1 MAALS
6 SRIRMLR
13 TAAAVA
19 GIALL
24 LTACAPGAD
33 SQRQRSSVPTTPAPS
48 GSTPVMPSGEYDVIA
63 TGLDAP
69 WSIVP
74 FGDGVLLSFRD
85 SGQIGFVDAAG
96 EVNAVGDVEGVAAG
110 GEGGLLGLAL
120 LDGGDASWLYAYATT
135 ANDNRIVRYA
145 VDGTAEAPRLG
156 EREDILTG
164 IPKATIHNGG
174 RLAFGPDGMLYA
186 TTGDAT
192 GGDIAQDVGSL
203 AGKILRLTPS
213 GGVPDD
219 NPFEDSPVY
228 SLGHRNPQGVAWT
241 SDGRMWASEFGQ
253 NTWDELNLIEAGG
266 NYGWPTVEGIAGED
280 RFIDPEYQW
289 STSEASPSGLAVVDD
304 TLFMAGLG
312 GQRLWVLLDGVHVP
326 EGSHGLEGA
335 VTASE
340 YFSGEFGRIRDVAAA
355 PGGGL
360 YLISNNTDGR
370 GNPGPD
376 DDRLIKVQLIPMV
389 EG

>member
-1 MAALS
+1 
-6 SRIRMLR
+6 MLP
-13 TAAAVA
+13 AVA
-19 GIALL
+19 LAASVALML
-24 LTACAPGAD
+24 AACAPGTA
-33 SQRQRSSVPTTPAPS
+33 QPTRTPPPTTPAPA
-48 GSTPVMPSGEYDVIA
+48 GSQPVMPSGDTETIA
-63 TGLDAP
+63 THLQAP

-74 FGDGVLLSFRD
+74 LGGGAILSFRD
-85 SGQIGFVDAAG
+85 SGQIGVMDAAG
-96 EVNAVGDVEGVAAG
+96 DVRMIGTVAGVSHG

-120 LDGGDASWLYAYATT
+120 LENDDASWLYAYFTSES
-135 ANDNRIVRYA
+135 DNRIVRYA
-145 VDGTAEAPRLG
+145 LDGMPESLSLG
-156 EREDILTG
+156 ERENILTG
-164 IPKATIHNGG
+164 IPKAQIHNGG

-192 GGDIAQDVGSL
+192 GGDVAQDEGSL
-203 AGKILRLTPS
+203 AGKILRLAPD
-213 GGVPDD
+213 GGIPDD

-228 SLGHRNPQGVAWT
+228 SMGHRNPQGLAWT

-253 NTWDELNLIEAGG
+253 NTWDELNLITPGG
-266 NYGWPTVEGIAGED
+266 NYGWPTVEGIANDD
-280 RFIDPEYQW
+280 RFIDPVYQW
-289 STSEASPSGLAVVDD
+289 GTSDASPSGLTVIDD

-312 GQRLWVLLDGVHVP
+312 GQRLWVMLDGVHVP

-340 YFSGEFGRIRDVAAA
+340 YFTHEFGRLRDVAPA
-355 PGGGL
+355 PDGSL
-360 YLISNNTDGR
+360 YVLTNNTDGR